1 MKTEVQWGMLMKHE
15 VIERVARAW
24 IGKKIKEY
32 MGVEEQSVVNMI
44 IKILNQ
50 RPNPQ
55 VMCEKLKDILDE
67 KTGEFVMRL
76 WQTLVFENM
85 KIDEGLY
92 DK

>member
-1 MKTEVQWGMLMKHE
+1 
-15 VIERVARAW
+15 
-24 IGKKIKEY
+24 
-32 MGVEEQSVVNMI
+32 MI

-76 WQTLVFENM
+76 W
-85 KIDEGLY
+85 
-92 DK
+92 